1 MALKDDFMK
10 LPWFG
15 QLLVFVGI
23 ALAIILVSYYLV
35 VKDLKTKTIV
45 NNNEWGRLQT
55 EISKGRENK
64 RRTEQFM
71 QESQRIEAQLNFLKR
86 ILPEKEEL
94 ADLYTKIQ
102 ERASHFGLKVVLFK
116 PGKEVDRQYYV
127 EYPIDI
133 TLNSEYHGLAKFFE
147 DIGRL
152 QRIVNISNI
161 NMQARTFKD
170 KPEFSLEGKI
180 VAATYTYK
188 ETAIE
193 EKRGK

>member
-15 QLLVFVGI
+15 QLLIFLGI
-23 ALAIILVSYYLV
+23 ALAIVLLSYYLV
-35 VKDLKTKTIV
+35 TKDLKAKTIA
-45 NNNEWGRLQT
+45 NNIEYDRLQQD
-55 EISKGRENK
+55 IRKGRENK

-71 QESQRIEAQLNFLKR
+71 QESRRIEAQLNFLKK

-116 PGKEVDRQYYV
+116 PSKEVDRQYYI

-147 DIGRL
+147 DIGKL
-152 QRIVNISNI
+152 QRIVNISNLTL
-161 NMQARTFKD
+161 QGRTFKD

-188 ETAIE
+188 EMALE
-193 EKRGK
+193 EKKRR

>member
-15 QLLVFVGI
+15 QLLIFLGI
-23 ALAIILVSYYLV
+23 ALAIVLLSYYLV
-35 VKDLKTKTIV
+35 TKDLKAKTIA
-45 NNNEWGRLQT
+45 NNIEYDRLQQD
-55 EISKGRENK
+55 IRKGRENK

-71 QESQRIEAQLNFLKR
+71 QESRRIEAQLNFLKK

-116 PGKEVDRQYYV
+116 PSKEVDRQYYI

-133 TLNSEYHGLAKFFE
+133 TLNSEYHGLAKFFGE
-147 DIGRL
+147 
-152 QRIVNISNI
+152 
-161 NMQARTFKD
+161 
-170 KPEFSLEGKI
+170 
-180 VAATYTYK
+180 
-188 ETAIE
+188 
-193 EKRGK
+193 